1 MAGALCTEMK
11 RGQVR
16 TRAVIKSRSAG
27 EAQSWWGAR
36 APRCSAP
43 RLGLRLCPGV
53 PRAWCPSHR
62 ALSSPC
68 SPPCCPCANP
78 RGQKTL
84 AGCGAPDGRAGL
96 CRAVPRLWGTG
107 ARRRVGRRLPLLWDG
122 GLGLAVFVNTQL
134 LLRARTKPDLW
145 RPSINYNILGT
156 VISTSGLLNFVLIGV
171 SLFLSQ
177 HFFPSA
183 GYRSFLCGDLTNC

>member
-1 MAGALCTEMK
+1 MA
-11 RGQVR
+11 
-16 TRAVIKSRSAG
+16 
-27 EAQSWWGAR
+27 
-36 APRCSAP
+36 
-43 RLGLRLCPGV
+43 V
-53 PRAWCPSHR
+53 PCW
-62 ALSSPC
+62 
-68 SPPCCPCANP
+68 
-78 RGQKTL
+78 
-84 AGCGAPDGRAGL
+84 
-96 CRAVPRLWGTG
+96 AVPRLWGTG

-122 GLGLAVFVNTQL
+122 GLGFAVFVNTQL
-134 LLRARTKPDLW
+134 PLRARTKPDLW

>member
-1 MAGALCTEMK
+1 M
-11 RGQVR
+11 
-16 TRAVIKSRSAG
+16 
-27 EAQSWWGAR
+27 WGAGPQMFGSL
-36 APRCSAP
+36 AGVTAVLNQLWGP
-43 RLGLRLCPGV
+43 GEGGEDFGCPEV
-53 PRAWCPSHR
+53 PGAWCPSHR

-68 SPPCCPCANP
+68 CPCANR
-78 RGQKTL
+78 RGRQTL
-84 AGCGAPDGRAGL
+84 AGCGAPDGRAMPGCAEL
-96 CRAVPRLWGTG
+96 CLGCAGCGALGHGTG
-107 ARRRVGRRLPLLWDG
+107 WAGGCPCCGMGAWGLPC
-122 GLGLAVFVNTQL
+122 FINTQL
-134 LLRARTKPDLW
+134 PLRARTKPDLW

>member
-27 EAQSWWGAR
+27 EAQSWCGAR

-68 SPPCCPCANP
+68 SPPRCPCANH
-78 RGQKTL
+78 RGRKTL
-84 AGCGAPDGRAGL
+84 TGCRAPDGCAVPGCGALGHGAGWAGG
-96 CRAVPRLWGTG
+96 CPCCGTG
-107 ARRRVGRRLPLLWDG
+107 AWGLPC
-122 GLGLAVFVNTQL
+122 FSNTQL